1 MPEKALSLSTSLQS
15 IKGVGPARTDAL
27 STIGVHTVSDLLHY
41 YPRKHL
47 DRTTVTPISKIKRDK
62 EATIIGKVEAA
73 DMRRG
78 KRRQYFQAILSDG
91 KGMMTLT
98 WFNGAN
104 YIKKAIKVGDRLAVS
119 GKVEFF
125 NGFQIVH
132 PEYDK
137 LKEDEDPVNSG
148 LVIPLYSIPAEL
160 KKTRL
165 DSRGLRLLIKTIS
178 DSLKKI
184 PDHFSSEF
192 RKANGLAHL
201 NNALRNIHFAESED
215 VLNEAVHRLKFD
227 EHFFLQMLMA
237 LRKSSIQQT
246 GTKALNKIGP
256 QVKLISDSLDF
267 ELTDAQKKVIKEIKD
282 DMARPFSMNRLLQ
295 GDVGSG
301 KTIVSVLATAIAV
314 ANNVQVAV
322 MAPTEILAHQHYES
336 FKKHAET
343 AHMTCT
349 ILVGGTPAKER
360 RAILDG
366 LAEGRIDIIIG
377 THALIQKDVKLN
389 ALGLAIVDEQHRFG
403 VLQRGDLTSKGLNPH
418 LLSMTATPIPR
429 TLAITYHGDMDLSII
444 DEMPKNRIPVV
455 TKVVDEQRLKKVYDF
470 MTAEVAAGR
479 QCMVVYP
486 LVEETEKSDLAAAV
500 EMHANLSDKIFP
512 KLKVGLIHGR
522 MKKEEK
528 DGVMDAYAQNEIHIL
543 ISTTVI
549 EVGID
554 IPNATVMLID
564 HADRFGLTQ
573 LHQLRGRV
581 GRGSEKSYCILVRR
595 NFTDNSKKRLRIME
609 STNDGF
615 VISDEDLKI
624 RGPGEFFGI
633 RQSGFLK
640 YKIADMVTDGPIL
653 IKARQAA
660 FELVKVDP
668 NLNQPAHEH
677 IRTRFMADY
686 QDKLEQ
692 ANIS

>member
-1 MPEKALSLSTSLQS
+1 
-15 IKGVGPARTDAL
+15 V
-27 STIGVHTVSDLLHY
+27 
-41 YPRKHL
+41 
-47 DRTTVTPISKIKRDK
+47 
-62 EATIIGKVEAA
+62 EATVVGKVEAA

-91 KGMMTLT
+91 KGMMSLT
-98 WFNGAN
+98 WFNGAH
-104 YIKKAIKVGDRLAVS
+104 YIKKSIKVGDRLAVS
-119 GKVEFF
+119 GKVEFY

-137 LKEDEDPVNSG
+137 LKEDEDPINSG
-148 LVIPLYSIPAEL
+148 LIIPLYSIPAEL
-160 KKTRL
+160 KKGRL
-165 DSRGLRLLIKTIS
+165 DSRGLRRLIKNIS
-178 DSLKKI
+178 DSLKEI
-184 PDHFSSEF
+184 SDHFSPEF
-192 RKANGLAHL
+192 RNQQQLCDL
-201 NNALRNIHFAESED
+201 NQALRNIHFAESEA
-215 VLNEAVHRLKFD
+215 VLSKAVNRLKYD

-237 LRKSSIQQT
+237 LRKSSLQQT
-246 GTKALNKIGP
+246 GTKALTRVGP
-256 QVKLISDSLDF
+256 KVKLISDSLDF

-282 DMARPFSMNRLLQ
+282 DLARPFSMNRLLQ

-301 KTIVSVLATAIAV
+301 KTIVSVLASAIAV
-314 ANNVQVAV
+314 ANGAQVAV
-322 MAPTEILAHQHYES
+322 MAPTEILAHQHLES
-336 FKKHAET
+336 FKRHAET
-343 AHMTCT
+343 AHMACA

-360 RAILDG
+360 KAILEG

-377 THALIQKDVKLN
+377 THALIQKDVKFKE
-389 ALGLAIVDEQHRFG
+389 LGLAIVDEQHRFG
-403 VLQRGDLTSKGLNPH
+403 VLQRGNLTAKGLNPH
-418 LLSMTATPIPR
+418 LLTMTATPIPR

-444 DEMPKNRIPVV
+444 DEMPKNRIPIV
-455 TKVVDEQRLKKVYDF
+455 TKVVEEQRLPKVYTF
-470 MTAEVAAGR
+470 IKKEVALGH

-500 EMHANLSDKIFP
+500 EMHADLSEKIFP
-512 KLKVGLIHGR
+512 KFKVGLIHGR
-522 MKKEEK
+522 MKKDEK
-528 DGVMDAYAQNEIHIL
+528 DSVMDAYGRNEIHIL
-543 ISTTVI
+543 VSTTVI

-554 IPNATVMLID
+554 IPNATVMLIE

-595 NFTDNSKKRLRIME
+595 NYTETSKKRLGIME

-615 VISDEDLKI
+615 VISDEDLKL

-653 IKARQAA
+653 RKARKAA
-660 FELVKVDP
+660 FELVKTDP
-668 NLNQPAHEH
+668 NLSQPEHEL
-677 IRTRFMADY
+677 IRRRFLIEY
-686 QDKLEQ
+686 QDKLEW

>member
-1 MPEKALSLSTSLQS
+1 VPEKALSLSTSLQS
-15 IKGVGPARTDAL
+15 IKGVGPARADAL
-27 STIGVHTVSDLLHY
+27 STLGVHTVSDLLHY

-47 DRTTVTPISKIKRDK
+47 DRTTVTPISKLKRDK

-132 PEYDK
+132 PEYDQ
-137 LKEDEDPVNSG
+137 LKKDEDPVNSG

-165 DSRGLRLLIKTIS
+165 DSRGLRRLIKTIS
-178 DSLKKI
+178 DSLKEI

-237 LRKSSIQQT
+237 LRKSSIQQK

-470 MTAEVAAGR
+470 MKAEVAAGR

-500 EMHANLSDKIFP
+500 EMHANLSEKIFP

-522 MKKEEK
+522 MKKDEK

-554 IPNATVMLID
+554 IPNATVMLIE

-653 IKARQAA
+653 RKARQAA